1 MIPRGSCGQFRPE
14 ILLCPAKAIRIGLEG
29 LASIRGQAFW
39 QLPVGM
45 GVLKF
50 GILLMLSVRLLLLSM
65 DSLFGK
71 YSITTQE
78 TF

>member
-1 MIPRGSCGQFRPE
+1 MIPRGNCGQFRPE
-14 ILLCPAKAIRIGLEG
+14 ILLCLGKAIRIGLVG

-50 GILLMLSVRLLLLSM
+50 GILLMQSVRLHLLSM
-65 DSLFGK
+65 GNLFGK
-71 YSITTQE
+71 YSIMTLE